1 MTYTKTTHKFYY
13 IIATIG
19 FIVFLFAW
27 HGLSKLLH
35 SSKPAGFE
43 MKLSI
48 SVAKPHLATVQKYI
62 EAVGQCTS
70 SNRVVLVPQ
79 VEGTLIDVLRP
90 NGGFVNAGDLLF
102 KIDDKSFK
110 AYVQQSEAQLAI
122 DKAKYDL
129 NLSQLNRS
137 EGLRSG
143 NFVSQQEY
151 DSYKVNVDA
160 SKAQLSLDEA
170 NCLLKRIDLE
180 HCTIS
185 APFAGELSKSEVDPH
200 SFITKGTHLAVLNQ
214 LQPIYVDSY
223 LAETHLSELLEA
235 FKSHPESISVEAKL
249 IDDDSIAQTGKLT
262 FVGNEIEKASG
273 TFDIR
278 AQFANNT
285 LQFWPGRGIDLKI
298 YYKTLKDVLLIPES
312 AIHQGNKG
320 SFVYI
325 INAQG
330 VAEMRDVETDQTY
343 DKWIVVLSGLKG
355 DEQVIAGG
363 HMLLAPGIPVQAI
376 QTIEAPKT
384 LK

>member
-1 MTYTKTTHKFYY
+1 MTYKKTHKFYY

-35 SSKPAGFE
+35 STKPAGSAIN
-43 MKLSI
+43 LSV
-48 SVAKPHLATVQKYI
+48 SMAKPHLATVQKYI

-79 VEGTLIDVLRP
+79 VEGTLLEVVRP
-90 NGGFVNAGDLLF
+90 NGGFVKAGDLLF

-110 AYVQQSEAQLAI
+110 AYVQQSEAQLAM

-137 EGLRSG
+137 ESLRSG

-151 DSYKVNVDA
+151 DSYKANVDA

-180 HCTIS
+180 YCMIS
-185 APFAGELSKSEVDPH
+185 APFAGELSKSEVDSH
-200 SFITKGTHLAVLNQ
+200 AFVTKGTPLAVLNQ
-214 LQPIYVDSY
+214 LQPIYVDTY
-223 LAETHLSELLEA
+223 LAETHLSELLNA
-235 FKSHPESISVEAKL
+235 FKSNSESIVVEAKL
-249 IDDDSIAQTGKLT
+249 IDDASVVQTGILT
-262 FVGNEIEKASG
+262 FIGNEIEKTSG

-278 AQFANNT
+278 AQFSNDT

-298 YYKTLKDVLLIPES
+298 YYKTLKDVLLVPES
-312 AIHQGNKG
+312 AIHQGNNG

-330 VAEMRDVETDQTY
+330 VAEMRNVETDQSY
-343 DKWIVVLSGLKG
+343 NNWIVVLSGLKG
-355 DEQVIAGG
+355 DEQVIANG
-363 HMLLAPGIPVQAI
+363 HVLLAPGIPVHAI
-376 QTIEAPKT
+376 QTVQAPKN